1 MKKTFCITG
10 VSGQDGS
17 YAAELLI
24 NLGINVVGLTRDKKK
39 YLNLKNIN
47 ENKKFLLV
55 STDYSE
61 ESLKNIIYK
70 YKISHILN
78 FAGQS
83 YVSKSWE
90 LIEETITS
98 QSLIVSRI
106 INIIQKANWYIKFIN
121 SCSAEIYK
129 ESFKPLNESSELS
142 PCNPYGCAQLLS
154 YCLIKSIRENSNIWA
169 CSAIF
174 FPHESSRRGENF
186 LFNKLIVQAERI
198 IRNENDFISIGNDFV
213 VRDWGFAIEYVYY
226 IVLLILNDEPIDL
239 CFCSG
244 KGTSVKDLAKIICS
258 EYELNFKDFIKLDE
272 SLSRSYESD
281 YIVGDNS
288 LLIKTLQI
296 EPPSKIKKILSL
308 IINNRKSLNFKEKK
322 IDTVSDFLTPNQI
335 NRLKD
340 KFIKNP

>member
-24 NLGINVVGLTRDKKK
+24 KLGINVIGLTRDKKK
-39 YLNLKNIN
+39 YLNLTNII

-70 YKISHILN
+70 YEISHILN

-90 LIEETITS
+90 LIEETIIS

-106 INIIQKANWYIKFIN
+106 INIIQKADWDIKFIN
-121 SCSAEIYK
+121 SCSAEIFK
-129 ESFKPLNESSELS
+129 ESIKPLNELSELS

-186 LFNKLIVQAERI
+186 LFNRLIVQAERI
-198 IRNENDFISIGNDFV
+198 IRNENDFITIGNDFV

-226 IVLLILNDEPIDL
+226 ILLIILNDEPIDL

-244 KGTSVKDLAKIICS
+244 QGTSVKDLAKIICS
-258 EYELNFKDFIKLDE
+258 EYELNFDDLIKIDE
-272 SLSRSYESD
+272 SLSRSYEPD

-288 LLIKTLQI
+288 LLIETLQI
-296 EPPSKIKKILSL
+296 EPPSKIKKILRL

-322 IDTVSDFLTPNQI
+322 LIP
-335 NRLKD
+335 
-340 KFIKNP
+340 